1 MQAIQTRNFRDCV
14 RGPIVIILDGDSQA
28 SLINGRL
35 LFTVRPDLRLENV
48 IGFQVTALTCAATSL
63 TQEMSL
69 YLSSNRLGSLLAF
82 NPFRMSLTPSIT
94 PSQTVATQYSSV
106 IGLARINAPSQ
117 SVETQFST
125 LNPRFNFKQPTH
137 IDSFDLGIETPHFTI
152 PNESNRTFIE
162 IKFFQACNC

>member
-1 MQAIQTRNFRDCV
+1 MQPIQTRNFRDCV
-14 RGPIVIILDGDSQA
+14 KGPIVVVVDGDSQA
-28 SLINGRL
+28 SLLNNRL
-35 LFTVRPDLRLENV
+35 QFIVMPDFRLENI
-48 IGFQVTALTCAATSL
+48 IGFQVTAFTYSSATI
-63 TQEMSL
+63 TQEASL

-82 NPFRMSLTPSIT
+82 NPFRLSIAPSIT
-94 PSQTVATQYSSV
+94 PQTVVSQYSSV
-106 IGLARINAPSQ
+106 IGLNRINAPSQ

-137 IDSFDLGIETPHFTI
+137 IDSFDLQVESPQFAV